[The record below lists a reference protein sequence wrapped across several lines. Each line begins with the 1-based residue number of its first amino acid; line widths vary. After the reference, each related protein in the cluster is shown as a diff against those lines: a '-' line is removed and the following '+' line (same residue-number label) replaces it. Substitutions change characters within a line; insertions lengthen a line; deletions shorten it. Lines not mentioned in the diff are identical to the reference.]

1 MQIVINSTADLL
13 NFIQLDKVNT
23 KQSIQVVRTF
33 LKVSILFPY
42 TDKDHFINDVKKHI
56 EKFNVNNNPYQQLI
70 ILLSDPFEFHNIN
83 SQ

>member
-1 MQIVINSTADLL
+1 MRIVINSTSDLI
-13 NFIQLDKVNT
+13 NFIQLDEVNT
-23 KQSIQVVRTF
+23 KQSIQLVRTF
-33 LKVSILFPY
+33 LKVSILFLY

-70 ILLSDPFEFHNIN
+70 FCLSDPFEFHNIN